1 MEASFKL
8 WTIWLAQGVEAA
20 AGVIIGLSAIRAVHQ
35 SILFYLKKSSLEN
48 VPESIRLTLGKWLA
62 LALEFELA
70 ADILRTAVA
79 PTWNEIGQ
87 LAAIII
93 LRTAL
98 NFFLQREIEHSIK
111 KPGDQQKMNKIPTHN
126 ADTAT

>member
-1 MEASFKL
+1 MESSFKL
-8 WTIWLAQGVEAA
+8 WTVWLAEGVEAA
-20 AGVIIGLSAIRAVHQ
+20 AGLIIALSALQAVYQ
-35 SILFYLKKSSLEN
+35 SLLYFLKRSSLDN
-48 VPESIRLTLGKWLA
+48 VPESVRLTLGKWLA

-87 LAAIII
+87 LASIII

-98 NFFLQREIEHSIK
+98 NFFLQREIEHAAKNPVTPASL
-111 KPGDQQKMNKIPTHN
+111 NKLNEANTS
-126 ADTAT
+126 D